1 MRLHVPIKL
10 RWSDLDAYGHVNNAE
25 MLRLLEEA
33 RIEAFWATDVAGGG
47 GNAGDGNDGDGNDGA
62 GNDGEGGV
70 GTAPGAGDAGA
81 VRGSGEA
88 VGGST
93 AVLDGRPGADTL
105 TLIARQEIEYL
116 APIPY
121 LRQPLDVQLWLGRL
135 GGASL
140 EVCYEVWSPE
150 GTEPRT
156 LFSRAATTIVLV
168 DAATERP
175 RRINERERG
184 AWTPYLDEPVTFAK
198 RG

>member
-1 MRLHVPIKL
+1 MRLHVPIRL

-33 RIEAFWATDVAGGG
+33 RIIAFWVTD
-47 GNAGDGNDGDGNDGA
+47 
-62 GNDGEGGV
+62 
-70 GTAPGAGDAGA
+70 DA
-81 VRGSGEA
+81 EEP

-140 EVCYEVWSPE
+140 EVCYEVRSPQ
-150 GTEPRT
+150 GTEPEI
-156 LFSRAATTIVLV
+156 LYSRAATTIVLV
-168 DAATERP
+168 DAATEKP
-175 RRINERERG
+175 RRINDRERA
-184 AWTPYLDEPVTFAK
+184 AWTPYLDEPVQFTK

>member
-33 RIEAFWATDVAGGG
+33 RIEAFWAPDDSGH
-47 GNAGDGNDGDGNDGA
+47 
-62 GNDGEGGV
+62 
-70 GTAPGAGDAGA
+70 
-81 VRGSGEA
+81 GSGEA

-140 EVCYEVWSPE
+140 EVNYEVWSPE
-150 GTEPRT
+150 GVEPRT
-156 LFSRAATTIVLV
+156 MFSRAATTIVLV
-168 DAATERP
+168 DAASQRP
-175 RRINERERG
+175 RRINDRERA
-184 AWTPYLDEPVTFAK
+184 AWTPYLDDPVTFTK
-198 RG
+198 R

>member
-1 MRLHVPIKL
+1 MRLHVPIRL

-33 RIEAFWATDVAGGG
+33 RIQAFWITDEAVGGG
-47 GNAGDGNDGDGNDGA
+47 LQQQGD
-62 GNDGEGGV
+62 
-70 GTAPGAGDAGA
+70 
-81 VRGSGEA
+81 SGEA
-88 VGGST
+88 VGAST

-150 GTEPRT
+150 T
-156 LFSRAATTIVLV
+156 S
-168 DAATERP
+168 
-175 RRINERERG
+175 
-184 AWTPYLDEPVTFAK
+184 
-198 RG
+198 

>member
-1 MRLHVPIKL
+1 MRLHVPIRL

-33 RIEAFWATDVAGGG
+33 RIQAFWITDDDTG
-47 GNAGDGNDGDGNDGA
+47 DGA
-62 GNDGEGGV
+62 G
-70 GTAPGAGDAGA
+70 
-81 VRGSGEA
+81 A
-88 VGGST
+88 VGSST

-121 LRQPLDVQLWLGRL
+121 LRQPLDIQLWLGRL

-150 GTEPRT
+150 ATEPPV
-156 LFSRAATTIVLV
+156 LYSRAATTIVLV
-168 DAATERP
+168 DAASERP
-175 RRINERERG
+175 RRINDRERA
-184 AWTPYLDEPVTFAK
+184 AWTPYLDEPVEFTK

>member
-1 MRLHVPIKL
+1 MRLHVPIRL
-10 RWSDLDAYGHVNNAE
+10 RWGDLDAYGHVNNAE

-33 RIEAFWATDVAGGG
+33 RIQAFWIAD
-47 GNAGDGNDGDGNDGA
+47 
-62 GNDGEGGV
+62 
-70 GTAPGAGDAGA
+70 DAE
-81 VRGSGEA
+81 EA
-88 VGGST
+88 VGAGT

-121 LRQPLDVQLWLGRL
+121 LRQPLDVQLWLGRV

-140 EVCYEVWSPE
+140 EVCYEVRSPE
-150 GTEPRT
+150 GTDPAI
-156 LFSRAATTIVLV
+156 LYSRAATTIVLV

-175 RRINERERG
+175 RRINDRERA
-184 AWTPYLDEPVTFAK
+184 AWEPYLEEPVQFMK

>member
-33 RIEAFWATDVAGGG
+33 RIEAFWVTDDSGQ
-47 GNAGDGNDGDGNDGA
+47 
-62 GNDGEGGV
+62 
-70 GTAPGAGDAGA
+70 
-81 VRGSGEA
+81 GSGDA

-121 LRQPLDVQLWLGRL
+121 QRLPLDIELWIGHM

-140 EVCYEVWSPE
+140 EVCYEVFSPE
-150 GTEPRT
+150 GTVPRALYT
-156 LFSRAATTIVLV
+156 RAATTIVLV
-168 DAATERP
+168 DAASERP
-175 RRINERERG
+175 RRITDGERA
-184 AWTPYLDEPVTFAK
+184 AWEPYLEDPIAF
-198 RG
+198 RRR